1 MVNFRC
7 GTKKVLFEP
16 WTPNCAR
23 KEETTQRFMMGC
35 LMDKGTS
42 LLGIDLVA
50 LHYQLQQ
57 GLVVLAE
64 NFSEKKIKENFH
76 VQDG

>member
-1 MVNFRC
+1 MESDIPYPLEESILN
-7 GTKKVLFEP
+7 
-16 WTPNCAR
+16 AIA
-23 KEETTQRFMMGC
+23 KEHNRNP
-35 LMDKGTS
+35 
-42 LLGIDLVA
+42 DLVA